1 MDKRSLIP
9 DHEQY
14 QKILTIFSEH
24 DSNKHLKCFVA
35 VRLGCEMGLSRLE
48 IVNLRV
54 SDIDRFHKRGLW
66 VEIAKKVKRGSKFE
80 MRQREIPMNPNL
92 YLFIKTYVD
101 KNQQYIL
108 RREKGE
114 DWRKPFI
121 PRYINTLYDDCA
133 VPWSPHKSRHYFKN
147 RVADWMRDSHQVDLG
162 LIKELMG
169 HKKTVTEDYGSY
181 SWDYKRDVIDKV
193 IW

>member
-9 DHEQY
+9 DQEQY
-14 QKILTIFSEH
+14 QQTLTRLSES
-24 DSNKHLKCFVA
+24 DNKKYLKCLVA

-48 IVNLRV
+48 IANARV

-66 VEIAKKVKRGSKFE
+66 IEIAKKVKRGSTFE
-80 MRQREIPMNPNL
+80 MRKREIPMNPNL

-101 KNQQYIL
+101 SSQHYIL
-108 RREKGE
+108 KREKGQ
-114 DWRKPFI
+114 DWNKPFI
-121 PRYINTLYDDCA
+121 PRHINNLYDDCEI
-133 VPWSPHKSRHYFKN
+133 PWSTHKSRHYFKN
-147 RVADWMRDSHQVDLG
+147 CVADWMRKNKQVDLG
-162 LIKELMG
+162 LVKELMG